1 MMDVKF
7 LSDIIGV
14 TSQICCDDIK
24 QIERQGFKTIIC
36 NRPDAESSDQT
47 AADDIAGIAKKSSIK
62 FIHIP
67 ITPGIF
73 NEQDISDFSAVL
85 YSAEHP
91 ILAYCRTGTR
101 SATLWALSQAGVRS
115 TEEIIIRAA
124 NAGYD
129 LSPLSP
135 RLEQIASDKNSII
148 DTDRPKGK
156 N

>member
-1 MMDVKF
+1 MDVKF
-7 LSDIIGV
+7 LSDIISV
-14 TSQICCDDIK
+14 TSQISCDDIK

-47 AADDIAGIAKKSSIK
+47 AADDIAVIAKNSAIE

-85 YSAEHP
+85 HGAEHP

-115 TEEIIIRAA
+115 TDEIIIKAA
-124 NAGYD
+124 TAGYD
-129 LSPLSP
+129 LSPLSTH
-135 RLEQIASDKNSII
+135 LEQIASDKDSIVH
-148 DTDRPKGK
+148 TDGPKGK
-156 N
+156 NK